1 MTNRPN
7 GLVIRSPKYHRRV
20 TGDAAAVI
28 VDEWPLVRV
37 GVAQTLRA
45 RDVRVLGEVARGDEG
60 VHLATT
66 SGATLLFLGLV
77 HDTVPAELV
86 RRSVAAGIK
95 VIAMVDHAS
104 RDELVGMAGQGVAA
118 LLQRTV
124 SASELSDALDRV
136 ERGERVI
143 APGLLPLLVGAV
155 TMGDDDGGL
164 TRKEREVL
172 ARLADG
178 MSNREIAEAL
188 YITPATVKTHLTHIY
203 MKLGAANRQEA
214 LARAV
219 ALGVL
224 S

>member
-1 MTNRPN
+1 M
-7 GLVIRSPKYHRRV
+7 
-20 TGDAAAVI
+20 TGDAAVVI
-28 VDEWPLVRV
+28 VDEWPLVRA
-37 GVAQTLRA
+37 GLAQALRA
-45 RDVRVLGEVARGDEG
+45 RDRGVRILAEVGRGDEG
-60 VHLATT
+60 VHLATS

-77 HDTVPAELV
+77 HDTAPAELV
-86 RRSVAAGIK
+86 RRAVAGGVRVVAL
-95 VIAMVDHAS
+95 VDHVS
-104 RDELVGMAGQGVAA
+104 RDELAGMAGQGVAA

-124 SASELSDALDRV
+124 SPEELGDALDRV

-143 APGLLPLLVGAV
+143 APALLPLLVGAV
-155 TMGDDDGGL
+155 TTGEDEGGL

-178 MSNREIAEAL
+178 MSNREIAKAL
-188 YITPATVKTHLTHIY
+188 YITPATVKTHLAHIY
-203 MKLGAANRQEA
+203 MKLGATNRQEA

>member
-1 MTNRPN
+1 M
-7 GLVIRSPKYHRRV
+7 
-20 TGDAAAVI
+20 TGDAVAVI

-45 RDVRVLGEVARGDEG
+45 RGVRVLAEVARGDEA
-60 VHLATT
+60 VHLAAT
-66 SGATLLFLGLV
+66 GGGTLLFLGLV
-77 HDTVPAELV
+77 HDTAPSELV
-86 RRSVAAGIK
+86 RRAVAAG
-95 VIAMVDHAS
+95 VVVVALVDHVS
-104 RDELVGMAGQGVAA
+104 RDELAGMAGHGVSA
-118 LLQRTV
+118 LLLRTV
-124 SASELSDALDRV
+124 SAEELGDALNRIG
-136 ERGERVI
+136 RGERVI
-143 APGLLPLLVGAV
+143 APALLPLLVGAV
-155 TMGDDDGGL
+155 TTGVDEGGL

-188 YITPATVKTHLTHIY
+188 YITPATVKTHLAHIY
-203 MKLGAANRQEA
+203 TKLGVANRQEA